1 MLLSDV
7 DQESS
12 PEKRRKT
19 LSSVALGQPFYA
31 EHAEAQDTEALNLK
45 NEALELQQRGEYSHR
60 SFHTVCLS
68 RNTERLPKVTEILLK
83 FLAQAKDAG
92 QVKSDFAATSIQLN
106 KNYGQIL
113 F

>member
-31 EHAEAQDTEALNLK
+31 EHAEAQDTEALDLN
-45 NEALELQQRGEYSHR
+45 NEALELNSVASTHTGASTQCAFQGTQKDSRRSLRYS
-60 SFHTVCLS
+60 
-68 RNTERLPKVTEILLK
+68 
-83 FLAQAKDAG
+83 
-92 QVKSDFAATSIQLN
+92 
-106 KNYGQIL
+106 
-113 F
+113 